1 MLWTFE
7 ILWIYLLLER
17 SDEKRSDE
25 NMKKKIAIMLTLILA
40 TGTFTACTAEEKM
53 DNSSLSP
60 TVSTSVGVSVSGETS
75 AQTNT
80 LPTVEKKAT
89 ETTEKTT
96 VSKETEPSE
105 KDTKSEEKTDSGQN
119 SATVSETEP
128 SETVKSDVRKNNDNS
143 NIQPKKKSESNT
155 QKPTAKPTQ
164 PLVQKFTEKPKQK
177 STEKPTATPPQP
189 PAKAKTVDINSA
201 VNSAISYGKQLGMK
215 YDSSLNT
222 GNASWFSPTNASYY
236 DSTSELTS
244 NLKSD
249 VEYVAYYYQSSGIA
263 PSNLSFNVITE
274 NNKIYVVYC

>member
-105 KDTKSEEKTDSGQN
+105 KDTKSEEKTD
-119 SATVSETEP
+119 AT
-128 SETVKSDVRKNNDNS
+128 
-143 NIQPKKKSESNT
+143 
-155 QKPTAKPTQ
+155 A
-164 PLVQKFTEKPKQK
+164 
-177 STEKPTATPPQP
+177 
-189 PAKAKTVDINSA
+189 
-201 VNSAISYGKQLGMK
+201 
-215 YDSSLNT
+215 
-222 GNASWFSPTNASYY
+222 
-236 DSTSELTS
+236 
-244 NLKSD
+244 
-249 VEYVAYYYQSSGIA
+249 YQSKNG
-263 PSNLSFNVITE
+263 
-274 NNKIYVVYC
+274 